1 MSSAICVSDTSILI
15 LLHAKVGQLF
25 LGHVNAFQNSIFLYC
40 TVTCCLTDSLPE
52 DGRIQPDQ
60 LKDLNYLECVIKVG
74 LLQSV

>member
-15 LLHAKVGQLF
+15 LLQLF

-60 LKDLNYLECVIKVG
+60 LKDLNYLECAIKVG